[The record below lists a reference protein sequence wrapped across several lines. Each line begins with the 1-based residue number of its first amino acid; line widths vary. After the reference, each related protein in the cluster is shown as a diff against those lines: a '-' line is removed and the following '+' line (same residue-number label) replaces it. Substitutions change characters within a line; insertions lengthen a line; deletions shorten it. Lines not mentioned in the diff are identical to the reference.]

1 MKINE
6 SIIETIMVYLQ
17 EKLDYEQQMDYT
29 EVIRNI
35 PDFIKNKEYDIT
47 ASESEIKY
55 ALKKAEELK
64 LIEHDNNPLF
74 AARKVSDITC
84 GGHRFL
90 YHPNLYFADEQSIDL
105 G

>member
-1 MKINE
+1 MKNNE
-6 SIIETIMVYLQ
+6 SLIETIMVYLQ
-17 EKLDYEQQMDYT
+17 EKLDYEQQMGYS
-29 EVIRNI
+29 EIIANI
-35 PDFIKNKEYDIT
+35 PDFIKEKEYNIN
-47 ASESEIKY
+47 ASEPEIKY

-64 LIEHDNNPLF
+64 LIEHDKNPLF

-90 YHPNLYFADEQSIDL
+90 CHPNLYFADRQPIDI